1 MMDWDALRVVLA
13 VAEGGSFSAAAR
25 RLRISQPTVGRRIAE
40 IETRLASRL
49 FDRSARRMT
58 LTPAGEIM
66 VAAARRMEAEADAVS
81 RQLAGHDR
89 QLTGSVRI
97 SSTEG
102 LGVGWLT
109 PRLAGLREALPGI
122 DIEMVIDNAA
132 VNLSKR
138 EADIAVRL
146 RHDRTEGR
154 QVFDDQTNLVGRKV
168 GVLAF
173 ALYAS
178 DAYLDSR
185 GAPQTP
191 DDLATHQTIGFDEG
205 ESRLDYATWYTRLT
219 QPARTVYRSNSLLAQ
234 IAAARAGWGI
244 AIIARVLGDAEPDL
258 RPVLPGLRIP
268 SLDIWLVTHADLQRT
283 ARIRAVVDVLAG
295 LFDAE
300 ADKLAGRT
308 AAIPR

>member
-1 MMDWDALRVVLA
+1 MDWDALRVVLA

-25 RLRISQPTVGRRIAE
+25 RLRISQPTVGRRIAD
-40 IETRLASRL
+40 IEARLSTRL

-66 VAAARRMEAEADAVS
+66 VEAARRMEAEADAVS

-109 PRLAGLREALPGI
+109 PRLAGLRETLPGI

-154 QVFDDQTNLVGRKV
+154 HGFDDQPTLVGRKV

-173 ALYAS
+173 GLYAAA
-178 DAYLDSR
+178 AYLDR
-185 GAPQTP
+185 HGAPRTSA
-191 DDLATHQTIGFDEG
+191 DLAVHQTIGFDEG
-205 ESRLDYATWYTRLT
+205 EARLDYAAWYSGLT
-219 QPARTVYRSNSLLAQ
+219 QPARAAYRSNNLLAQ
-234 IAAARAGWGI
+234 IAAAKAGWGI
-244 AIIARVLGDAEPDL
+244 AIIAKVLADAEPDL
-258 RPVLPGLRIP
+258 RPVLPALRIP
-268 SLDIWLVTHADLQRT
+268 TLDIWLVTHADLQQT
-283 ARIRAVVDVLAG
+283 ARIRAVVDALAE

-300 ADKLAGRT
+300 ADRLAGRT
-308 AAIPR
+308 AVTPP

>member
-1 MMDWDALRVVLA
+1 
-13 VAEGGSFSAAAR
+13 
-25 RLRISQPTVGRRIAE
+25 
-40 IETRLASRL
+40 
-49 FDRSARRMT
+49 MT

-66 VAAARRMEAEADAVS
+66 VEAARRMEAEAEAVT

-109 PRLAGLREALPGI
+109 PRLVGLRERLPGI

-154 QVFDDQTNLVGRKV
+154 PGFDDQTALAGQKV
-168 GVLAF
+168 GALAF
-173 ALYAS
+173 GLYAS
-178 DAYLDSR
+178 AAYLDR
-185 GAPQTP
+185 QGAPQTP
-191 DDLATHQTIGFDEG
+191 GDLASHQTIGFDEG
-205 ESRLDYATWYTRLT
+205 EARLDYAAWYTRLT
-219 QPARTVYRSNSLLAQ
+219 QTARTVYRSNNLLAQ
-234 IAAARAGWGI
+234 IAAAKAGWGI
-244 AIIARVLGDAEPDL
+244 AIIIKVLGDAEADL
-258 RPVLPGLRIP
+258 RPVLPTLRIP
-268 SLDIWLVTHADLQRT
+268 SLDIWLVTHADLQQT
-283 ARIRAVVDVLAG
+283 ARIRAVVDALAA

-300 ADKLAGRT
+300 ADRLAGRT
-308 AAIPR
+308 AATPR

>member
-1 MMDWDALRVVLA
+1 MELA
-13 VAEGGSFSAAAR
+13 
-25 RLRISQPTVGRRIAE
+25 T
-40 IETRLASRL
+40 RL

-58 LTPAGEIM
+58 LTPAGEVM
-66 VAAARRMEAEADAVS
+66 VEAARRMEAEADSVS

-109 PRLAGLREALPGI
+109 PRLAGLRETLPGI

-146 RHDRTEGR
+146 RHDPTERRRG
-154 QVFDDQTNLVGRKV
+154 FDDQPALVGQKV

-173 ALYAS
+173 GLYAS
-178 DAYLDSR
+178 AAYLDSH

-191 DDLATHQTIGFDEG
+191 ADLASHQTIGFDEG
-205 ESRLDYATWYTRLT
+205 ESRLDYAAWYSQLT
-219 QPARTVYRSNSLLAQ
+219 KPARTVYRSNNLLAQ
-234 IAAARAGWGI
+234 IAATKAGWGI
-244 AIIARVLGDAEPDL
+244 AIIAKVLGDAEPDL
-258 RPVLPGLRIP
+258 RRLLPELRIP

-283 ARIRAVVDVLAG
+283 ARIRAVVDALAT
-295 LFDAE
+295 LFQAE
-300 ADKLAGRT
+300 ADVLAGRT
-308 AAIPR
+308 AATPR